1 MQIKIKVFYKLIL
14 SFWVCSARHAQS
26 TQNKKFPYLCNI
38 SRKTW
43 RMMFFLPADKHKSF
57 IQVASATL
65 GVPNQACSSTQNT
78 KFAFS
83 DNISRKT
90 LSMNIKGFYK
100 LMLSFQVYVARHAQ
114 ITTNNKFDISLQYLN
129 KEVSDEVDFFAC
141 R

>member
-1 MQIKIKVFYKLIL
+1 
-14 SFWVCSARHAQS
+14 
-26 TQNKKFPYLCNI
+26 
-38 SRKTW
+38 
-43 RMMFFLPADKHKSF
+43 MFFLPADKHKSF

-90 LSMNIKGFYK
+90 WSMNIKGFYK
-100 LMLSFQVYVARHAQ
+100 LILSFQVYVARHAQ